1 MLTGVVVPDRLSGT
15 DVTHTDPVDVL
26 AALRAHWAPV
36 FSKKDTNPTP
46 QRAQLKF
53 CPKLDPTT
61 PMPIPDL
68 AAVERFLKKA
78 KPSAPGPDGLP
89 YAAWLAAGEGAWS
102 ALIELWQWTTFGRPL
117 PDGFNKSL
125 AVFPGK
131 GKTEGD
137 ENGITRK
144 SRDARPISFM
154 SADSKVLAA
163 ITDRGISRVAQA
175 VVTPLQCGFIKHRPI
190 IDNVVDL
197 DGFAAFPY
205 RRATLSLVIKPLGRR
220 PCPGEVSQ
228 VPALLLFDYEAT
240 LSSRSQEWL
249 HQVLEALNVPRGF
262 RLFGPETYCNVTAWG
277 RGSRGL
283 LKLFDILVGVL
294 QGSPLSGSLFVLATN
309 PILPQLSPSA
319 GDTETV
325 LRACTDDLGTAL
337 PELILL
343 AKLAPTMELFPQCY
357 RLGLE
362 GDQVQD
368 RPCVAVVRSPCSS
381 YHSVVGETHSSL
393 EKLQD
398 LP

>member
-1 MLTGVVVPDRLSGT
+1 MQLIDPAVYQDFADAHRCTFRAKLWDQETAEASPHRRKQKQHIRRQQLKIWSPFGKQAMLTGVVVPDRLSGT

-131 GKTEGD
+131 GKMEGD

-144 SRDARPISFM
+144 PGDTRPISLM
-154 SADSKVLAA
+154 NTDSKVLAA

-197 DGFAAFPY
+197 DGAV
-205 RRATLSLVIKPLGRR
+205 RRFSMQACDV
-220 PCPGEVSQ
+220 C
-228 VPALLLFDYEAT
+228 
-240 LSSRSQEWL
+240 SRYIASW
-249 HQVLEALNVPRGF
+249 P
-262 RLFGPETYCNVTAWG
+262 P
-277 RGSRGL
+277 
-283 LKLFDILVGVL
+283 
-294 QGSPLSGSLFVLATN
+294 
-309 PILPQLSPSA
+309 
-319 GDTETV
+319 
-325 LRACTDDLGTAL
+325 
-337 PELILL
+337 
-343 AKLAPTMELFPQCY
+343 
-357 RLGLE
+357 
-362 GDQVQD
+362 
-368 RPCVAVVRSPCSS
+368 
-381 YHSVVGETHSSL
+381 
-393 EKLQD
+393 
-398 LP
+398 